1 MSILEIAALIL
12 GFLSLLAGICLNI
25 KFPPGI
31 LGGIFWIPK
40 LLAGAWSPF
49 LAFAGILGATAGLI
63 SQNYLAAVAG
73 LLGAILEYRHI
84 TLVTVDTDH
93 FSRVFGPD
101 WESRTNPSREVK
113 NIRKRYQ
120 LIQPQAPEARGIL
133 DLDLKAG
140 GESNR
145 PLYADLWGPPE
156 GIPRSGLAI
165 MYFHGGAWQAMD
177 KGILTQPLFRRLANQ
192 GHVILDVAYPLA
204 PEADLNQMLVEVKLA
219 ILWMKDHAREY
230 SANPERIVLMGV
242 SGGAHLALLAAYT
255 PDHPAFQQFAPGADM
270 TVCAVISMF
279 GVTDMA
285 AFFKEYGNTTKKQ
298 PGFSS
303 QITPDLLPRIHGRT
317 WLDRFMT
324 RSRAFP
330 AYRYGNMPG
339 GALLLVGLMGG
350 TLNEIP
356 EKYHLASPI
365 SHIGLHCPPTLQIF
379 DDNDFIIDASHG
391 RLLHKTLCEAGA
403 RSVYIEYPQ
412 TVHGFDQ
419 YFGVSRRIS
428 PSAQSATYEIER
440 FLALMV

>member
-1 MSILEIAALIL
+1 LNSVEIVAYAFGLVSLFSGLIL
-12 GFLSLLAGICLNI
+12 YL

-31 LGGIFWIPK
+31 WGGIFWLPK
-40 LLAGAWSPF
+40 LWADAWSPV
-49 LAFAGILGATAGLI
+49 LALIGLAGCLLGLI
-63 SQNYLAAVAG
+63 SLNPFVVLFGFSGSV
-73 LLGAILEYRHI
+73 LLLRHI
-84 TLVTVDTDH
+84 ILVTKSEDPFIPVFDPE
-93 FSRVFGPD
+93 RVQRI
-101 WESRTNPSREVK
+101 RTSTKKYR
-113 NIRKRYQ
+113 
-120 LIQPQAPEARGIL
+120 LIQPLPSAANGTR
-133 DLDLKAG
+133 DLSLLPGNDGAT
-140 GESNR
+140 
-145 PLYADLWGPPE
+145 PLLADLWEPAE
-156 GIPRSGLAI
+156 DTPRSGLAVI
-165 MYFHGGAWQAMD
+165 YLHGGAWQAMD
-177 KGILTQPLFRRLANQ
+177 KDILTKPLFRRLANQ

-204 PEADLNQMLVEVKLA
+204 PEADLNQMLGQVKRA
-219 ILWMKDHAREY
+219 ILWMKDYAKKYRV
-230 SANPERIVLMGV
+230 NPERIVMMGV
-242 SGGAHLALLAAYT
+242 SGGAHLGLMAAYA
-255 PDHPAFQQFAPGADM
+255 PDHPAFQLVAPGTDISIR
-270 TVCAVISMF
+270 AVISMF

-298 PGFSS
+298 PEFSS
-303 QITPDLLPRIHGRT
+303 QITSDLLPRIYDRT
-317 WLDRFMT
+317 WLDRFLT

-350 TLNEIP
+350 TLKEIP

-365 SHIGLHCPPTLQIF
+365 SHVGPHCPPTLQIF

-391 RLLHKTLCEAGA
+391 RLLHKMLCEAGA